1 MTEKIVTEADQRV
14 KECLEE
20 KRSFALIAGAGAGK
34 TSSLVDALMEV
45 REVHG
50 AELLRSGQR
59 VACITFTKRAV
70 AVIEQRLG
78 FDELFEVST
87 LHSFLWGEISPYE
100 RDIKTAVVEYLL
112 PAQIAKAQS
121 NDDGGKSQKAKRAR
135 EKVERLNGELAATN
149 DVQKWRYDDSNF
161 SGFSEGLLGH
171 DDVIEIAAYLLRER
185 KLFRRIL
192 GARYPF
198 IFVDE
203 AQDTFV
209 SIIEG
214 LNELGKGDGFP
225 VVGYFGDPW
234 QQIYDKRASDFAPP
248 EGGELVTKTE
258 NFRCSPQVVA
268 LLNAFRPDVQQFSSG
283 NAAELEGSVEFWL
296 VEAEEPLGERKT
308 YTGEQT
314 ERVLAKLGEVEAKIG
329 WNDQPE
335 VMRLFLVR
343 QMIARRLG
351 FEALNS
357 LFNGAYAS
365 QSAQDD
371 FQSGVHFLVKPF
383 LKTLIPL
390 VRAVRAEK
398 QRSIVEILQEQ
409 SPAFSSD
416 SDLAS
421 KSLSAVIKQAEDAI
435 EQLNEAWESGTTK
448 EVLNQSRELGLI
460 SVSERLATHL
470 DREPHTEAFEKEI
483 HEQDKSDWLADE
495 FFKMSVDQLE
505 KYFDFVAD
513 NTPFSTQHGVKGEE
527 YKDVLV
533 VFDDTEAKWNNYSF
547 SKLLAPNTFGAPTA
561 GQDERSRKLA
571 YVSFSRAEQNLRVVW
586 FSTKPQSA
594 KEELV
599 GRGIVEADQVKVIS
613 L

>member
-1 MTEKIVTEADQRV
+1 MTTKIITIADQRV
-14 KECLEE
+14 RQCLEQ

-50 AELLRSGQR
+50 AELLRNGQR

-70 AVIEQRLG
+70 AVIERRLG

-100 RDIKTAVVEYLL
+100 RDIKSAVIEHLL
-112 PAQIAKAQS
+112 PFQIAKAQS
-121 NDDGGKSQKAKRAR
+121 DDDGGNSQRAKRAR
-135 EKVERLNGELAATN
+135 EKAERLNGELTAAN

-161 SGFSEGLLGH
+161 SSFSEGLLGH
-171 DDVIEIAAYLLRER
+171 DDVIEVAAYLLRER

-268 LLNAFRPDVQQFSSG
+268 LLNAFRPDVQQVSSG
-283 NAAELEGSVEFWL
+283 TAAELEGSVEFWL
-296 VEAEEPLGERKT
+296 VEAEKPLGERKT
-308 YTGEQT
+308 YTDEQT

-329 WNDQPE
+329 WNNQPE

-351 FEALNS
+351 FEELNS
-357 LFNGAYAS
+357 LFNGPYAS

-371 FQSGVHFLVKPF
+371 FQSGEHFLVKPL

-390 VRAVRAEK
+390 VRAVRDEK
-398 QRSIVEILQEQ
+398 QRSIVEILQER

-421 KSLSAVIKQAEDAI
+421 ESLSVVIKRAEDAI
-435 EQLNEAWESGTTK
+435 EQLSSAWESGNVK
-448 EVLNQSRELGLI
+448 EVLQQSRGLGLM

-470 DREPHTEAFEKEI
+470 DREPRTEAFDKDV

-495 FFKMSVDQLE
+495 FFKMPVDQLE
-505 KYFDFVAD
+505 MYFDFVAD

-533 VFDDTEAKWNNYSF
+533 VFDDTEAKWNLYNF

-599 GRGIVEADQVKVIS
+599 ERGVVEADQIKIID

>member
-1 MTEKIVTEADQRV
+1 MTTKIITEADKSVRN
-14 KECLEE
+14 CLEQ

-34 TSSLVDALMEV
+34 TSSLVDALSEV
-45 REVHG
+45 REIHG
-50 AELLRSGQR
+50 PELLRNGQR

-87 LHSFLWGEISPYE
+87 LHSFLWSEISSYE
-100 RDIKTAVVEYLL
+100 RDIKAAVTEHVL
-112 PAQIAKAQS
+112 PNHIAKAQS
-121 NDDGGKSQKAKRAR
+121 DDNGGNSQKAKRAR
-135 EKVERLNGELAATN
+135 EKVERLTVELDTTK
-149 DVQKWRYDDSNF
+149 DVRKWRYDDSNF
-161 SGFSEGLLGH
+161 SSFSEGLLGH
-171 DDVIEIAAYLLRER
+171 DDVIEVAAFLLRER

-203 AQDTFV
+203 AQDTFL
-209 SIIEG
+209 SIVEG

-234 QQIYDKRASDFAPP
+234 QQIYDKRASDFSPP
-248 EGGELVTKTE
+248 EGGELITKTE

-268 LLNAFRPDVQQFSSG
+268 LLNAFRPDVQQVASG

-308 YTGEQT
+308 YTPEQT
-314 ERVLAKLGEVEAKIG
+314 EKVLAKLDDVEAEIG
-329 WNDQPE
+329 WSNSSE
-335 VMRLFLVR
+335 IMKLFLVR

-351 FEALNS
+351 FEELNS
-357 LFNGAYAS
+357 LFTGLYAS
-365 QSAQDD
+365 QSAEDD
-371 FQSGVHFLVKPF
+371 FQSGEHFLLTPF

-390 VRAVRAEK
+390 VRAVRDEK
-398 QRSIVEILQEQ
+398 NRNIVEILQER

-416 SDLAS
+416 SDLTNE
-421 KSLSAVIKQAEDAI
+421 SLSVVIKQAKGAI
-435 EQLNEAWESGTTK
+435 EQLSNAWETGTTK
-448 EVLNQSRELGLI
+448 EVLTQSRGLGLI

-470 DREPHTEAFEKEI
+470 DREPRAEAFDREV

-495 FFKMSVDQLE
+495 FFKMSVSQLE
-505 KYFDFVAD
+505 SYFDFTAD

-527 YKDVLV
+527 YKDVMV
-533 VFDDTEAKWNNYSF
+533 IFDDTEAKWNNYNF
-547 SKLLAPNTFGAPTA
+547 SKLLAPGTFGDPTP
-561 GQDERSRKLA
+561 GQLDRSRKLA

-586 FSTKPQSA
+586 FSTMPQSA
-594 KEELV
+594 KEELIQ
-599 GRGIVEADQVKVIS
+599 RGIVEADQVKIVG